1 MIREI
6 IIRPPRA
13 FTLISLHELLT
24 YRTLRNLWF
33 VDALKAEFNQQYL
46 AYVWPYFVPC
56 LMVLI
61 FTLFRNLSEAR
72 TCVSI
77 PYPVYVYSGLI
88 LWFMFTEAVLETAT
102 SIKQNAGL
110 IKKVYFPK
118 ILSPLAAVIANLA
131 VFAISIIPL
140 AGIMIWYGVHP
151 GWHIILLPIV
161 VLQVSLLV
169 FGIGCIFASLGL
181 ENNDWDRILGYVLYV
196 GIFVSPVIYAPAM
209 LPEGAH
215 FLYSLNPMVG
225 LLMTFRSALFSD
237 FPLDLNAWFFSSI
250 FVVVIAI
257 VGLALFQRAEKHI
270 VDRL

>member
-24 YRTLRNLWF
+24 YRTLLQSMVRRR
-33 VDALKAEFNQQYL
+33 LKAEFNQQYL
-46 AYVWPYFVPC
+46 AYVWPVFRPL

-72 TCVSI
+72 TGVSI

-209 LPEGAH
+209 LPQHARL
-215 FLYSLNPMVG
+215 FYSLNPMVG
-225 LLMTFRSALFSD
+225 LLMAFRSSLFSE
-237 FPLDLNAWFFSSI
+237 FPLALNAWLYSCV
-250 FVVVIAI
+250 FVVIIVV
-257 VGLALFQRAEKHI
+257 VGLALFQRAEQHF